1 MRIFSVKKRPLLPK
15 VSHIVLAINCQLMY
29 EEERIGGVEK
39 HLVGKVEG
47 GRRDRVLLPLARGEA
62 AHS

>member
-1 MRIFSVKKRPLLPK
+1 M
-15 VSHIVLAINCQLMY
+15 SHIVLAINCQLMY

-47 GRRDRVLLPLARGEA
+47 RRRDRVLLPLARGEA